1 VFWLEFAEEL
11 EQFKNLAHA
20 LGKPQNG
27 TSRHGNKDMDT
38 SYTTSDVI
46 ELLRKQGN
54 PPGSHAVSILLEAIM
69 SDREVFS
76 AGGAGGDVIGIVALL
91 ASVDDDFLNW

>member
-1 VFWLEFAEEL
+1 
-11 EQFKNLAHA
+11 
-20 LGKPQNG
+20 
-27 TSRHGNKDMDT
+27 MDT